1 MKLNNNETKYMF
13 FLMKDGELLNKFRK
27 ICDKVSNST
36 EKGYDCE
43 PVYNAK

>member
-1 MKLNNNETKYMF
+1 MKLNNNEIKYMF
-13 FLMKDGELLNKFRK
+13 LLMKDGELLNKYRK

-36 EKGYDCE
+36 EKRYYCE